1 MTSILFALVLYVFVE
16 HGKSLID
23 LLLQLVVV
31 VDAIMV
37 SNANDNGAVAR
48 GTYSVIN
55 SGLSISSN
63 IPVIL
68 PANSGCSCWIFG

>member
-1 MTSILFALVLYVFVE
+1 MASVFLALVLYVFVE

-23 LLLQLVVV
+23 LLLQLIVV

-37 SNANDNGAVAR
+37 SNANDNVAVVR
-48 GTYSVIN
+48 GTYSVIS